1 MTAEPASS
9 KKGRVTRLWV
19 LVAVTVGILLGALM
33 AILFPPPHYEFGP
46 EQFFMLSIQRALM
59 FHVFLA
65 TLEIVMLVALVLVY
79 VKIYS
84 VTRANFSLGLVFVL
98 AALLVHSVLTYPLF
112 LMSIGPV
119 VVGSG
124 PFFPYTDLFTIFAYV
139 VFLYLSLE

>member
-1 MTAEPASS
+1 MTAEPFPV
-9 KKGRVTRLWV
+9 KKGRLSRLWV
-19 LVAVTVGILLGALM
+19 LVTVTVGILLGALM
-33 AILFPPPHYEFGP
+33 ALFVPPPYYEFGP

-59 FHVFLA
+59 LHVFLA
-65 TLEIVMLVALVLVY
+65 TLEIVMLVALVFVY

-112 LMSIGPV
+112 LMNVGPV

-124 PFFPYTDLFTIFAYV
+124 PFFPYTDLLTIFAYV